1 MVAAFEKLGQF
12 YNVCRKF
19 RERPVNFTLGKLL
32 FTIDILIDMQRI
44 YLFILDKTGRI
55 RT

>member
-32 FTIDILIDMQRI
+32 FTIDKYRIMNLYWTKLIE
-44 YLFILDKTGRI
+44 
-55 RT
+55 